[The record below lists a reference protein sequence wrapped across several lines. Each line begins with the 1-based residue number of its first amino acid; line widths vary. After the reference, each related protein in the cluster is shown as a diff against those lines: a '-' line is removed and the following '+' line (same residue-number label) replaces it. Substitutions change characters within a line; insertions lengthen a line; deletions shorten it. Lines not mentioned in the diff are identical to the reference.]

1 MPQKVGGGGV
11 TYALEASGNN
21 LTEEREKVVEER
33 RGNAMATLYSD
44 GVLEISPIEG
54 TDGKLDYIYENN
66 GGVGSWFQFTDLRD
80 FRISEEM
87 KQKYSQL
94 KIKKIKVKPGVTLT
108 KVDGFATSYWE
119 SREYEEI
126 DLSGLNITTES
137 EKINSLINLF
147 SEKTPNKIIK
157 YKLNPNWDFSNVK
170 EFVLAF
176 VFNTGNPPILTQE
189 DVHILTKNIKP
200 KQINSLIQNTK
211 IEHLDLSSFNT
222 RDLVK
227 VGEIGVF
234 NNIQGLKKITFGN
247 DFVFNDFYSADPT
260 HPTVFDANYKDL
272 YYESNNATKY
282 SYDGIHSWGVGQ
294 VFQLTKLTGL
304 KEVVMNG
311 NENNGKFIVDDWIQD
326 VLVNGKK
333 DGVIEDGKTYAL
345 IKDNNI
351 FIGELNEIKNS
362 NRRNFEAGTY
372 KIRPVIIS
380 KSIYLKDD
388 TLEYGKRR
396 VVENYSTVIDKDTNE
411 KYNNT
416 TTKNTITYIGT
427 KPIEI
432 EKQIELPITETQT
445 DSLVEGKERIT
456 QGRPH
461 IEKEITEYSVNET
474 TGDITES
481 KRVEIVDE
489 GTPTVKEIGTREPNT
504 IIRDV
509 NGKDLTDDEL
519 PNYTNLEPNPTNT
532 TDNGDLVYIVHKIIT
547 KYKGNDTLE
556 LNKQV
561 VEKDGKTDG
570 VKLIQVGTKPTVTT
584 IERDNKQIKQTTTYI
599 VNEDTGELTPNTTE
613 EIIGNVKPTTSNGT
627 ESPLTYEIPAISTNT
642 PIDEN
647 DDLILPPTIDKLE
660 YTGTLSTNTPV
671 DDDGELI
678 LPPTYHKEEYT
689 QPLSTNTPVDKDDN
703 LILPPTVEIPEY
715 TKPISTKTPV
725 DENGDLILPP
735 IVDTTEYKDD
745 IVNES
750 QKDKKD
756 IKEKLQP
763 KESNKQEPTENTQKL
778 DKQQDVKQDTVNTTE
793 SDNNN
798 VVQKQTLPKTNA
810 LYISTPYVLGLL
822 LSAIGLKHSKKD

>member
-1 MPQKVGGGGV
+1 MGGGV
-11 TYALEASGNN
+11 TYALEASENN
-21 LTEEREKVVEER
+21 VATREVVVQER
-33 RGNAMATLYSD
+33 RGNAIATLYSD
-44 GVLEISPIEG
+44 GVLEITPIEG
-54 TDGKLDYIYENN
+54 TDGKLDYIDEYD
-66 GGVGSWFQFTDLRD
+66 GGISSWFGSD
-80 FRISEEM
+80 FYFFM
-87 KQKYSQL
+87 KPDMRKKYPYPTL
-94 KIKKIKVKPGVTLT
+94 KIKKMIAKKGVTLT
-108 KVDGFATSYWE
+108 TVNGFVVFGYKTP
-119 SREYEEI
+119 YEEI
-126 DLSGLNITTES
+126 DFSELNISNETEY
-137 EKINSLINLF
+137 IAGLIDVQSLLD
-147 SEKTPNKIIK
+147 KPLV
-157 YKLNPNWDFSNVK
+157 YKLNKNWDFSNVK
-170 EFVLAF
+170 IFRNIF
-176 VFNTGNPPILTQE
+176 VFSRDYPTVINKE
-189 DVHILTKNIKP
+189 DLDIMLKNMKP
-200 KQINSLIQNTK
+200 LQINQLIGNAK
-211 IEHLDLSSFNT
+211 IEHLDLASFDT
-222 RDLVK
+222 RELTN
-227 VGEIGVF
+227 VGYEGVF
-234 NNIQGLKKITFGN
+234 NNIQGLKKITFGDN
-247 DFVFNDFYSADPT
+247 VIFRNFKPMGNPY
-260 HPTVFDANYKDL
+260 DAAGDYFKN
-272 YYESNNATKY
+272 TKFTEL
-282 SYDGIHSWGVGQ
+282 Q
-294 VFQLTKLTGL
+294 
-304 KEVVMNG
+304 EVVMNG
-311 NENNGKFIVDDWIQD
+311 NENNGSFIVYNWISD
-326 VLVNGKK
+326 VLFDGKK
-333 DGVIEDGKTYAL
+333 AGVLKDNQTYAL
-345 IKDNNI
+345 IRDDE
-351 FIGELNEIKNS
+351 FMV
-362 NRRNFEAGTY
+362 GTLKEVRDAEERTFKSGVY
-372 KIRPVIIS
+372 KIRPITQNKHSNFVADS
-380 KSIYLKDD
+380 N
-388 TLEYGKRR
+388 LEYGQRR
-396 VVENYSTVIDKDTNE
+396 DGERESVIIDVETQKHYKTNKKDSVI
-411 KYNNT
+411 YV
-416 TTKNTITYIGT
+416 GT
-427 KPIEI
+427 KPTEVEKRTELSVT
-432 EKQIELPITETQT
+432 EKQT
-445 DSLVEGKERIT
+445 DTLVKGKERIT

-481 KRVEIVDE
+481 KRIEVVDE

-504 IIRDV
+504 IIRDG

-519 PNYTNLEPNPTNT
+519 PNYTNPEPNPTNT

-627 ESPLTYEIPAISTNT
+627 ESPLTYEIPEYTKPISTNT